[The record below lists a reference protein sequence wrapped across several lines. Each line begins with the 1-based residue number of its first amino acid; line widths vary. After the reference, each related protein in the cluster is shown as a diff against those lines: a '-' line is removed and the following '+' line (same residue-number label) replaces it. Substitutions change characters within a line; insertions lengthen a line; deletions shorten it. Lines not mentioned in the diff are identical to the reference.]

1 MKKLGQALNKFANG
15 VAWVSFVGVSFLMLL
30 NVADVVMNKLT
41 GQSILGAYEIS
52 QSTLMCTV
60 FASFAYGQVH
70 KTHIHMTLL
79 IERFPGRSKFIP
91 FFLGN
96 LLSTVLAGIMTYAT
110 FFRANRQ
117 LTNGAVSDI
126 LHYSVAPFYYIEA
139 VCMIVFMIVLLYDT
153 ILSLMAIFKG
163 ECAQEISSHW

>member
-15 VAWVSFVGVSFLMLL
+15 VAWVSFVGVAFLMLL

-126 LHYSVAPFYYIEA
+126 LHYIEA

>member
-15 VAWVSFVGVSFLMLL
+15 VAWVSFVGVAFLMLL
-30 NVADVVMNKLT
+30 NVADGVMNKLT

-91 FFLGN
+91 FLGN

-126 LHYSVAPFYYIEA
+126 LHYSVAPLYYIEA

>member
-15 VAWVSFVGVSFLMLL
+15 VAWVSFVGVAFLMLL

-70 KTHIHMTLL
+70 KTHD
-79 IERFPGRSKFIP
+79 
-91 FFLGN
+91 
-96 LLSTVLAGIMTYAT
+96 
-110 FFRANRQ
+110 
-117 LTNGAVSDI
+117 LT
-126 LHYSVAPFYYIEA
+126 H
-139 VCMIVFMIVLLYDT
+139 
-153 ILSLMAIFKG
+153 
-163 ECAQEISSHW
+163 

>member
-15 VAWVSFVGVSFLMLL
+15 VAWVSFVGVAFLMLL

-79 IERFPGRSKFIP
+79 IE
-91 FFLGN
+91 
-96 LLSTVLAGIMTYAT
+96 
-110 FFRANRQ
+110 